1 MLTDKTVLKELLADE
16 AGQETGQKRLVIEQL
31 SRNYIAKGID
41 YRVKHYK
48 QQMFSKFL
56 RAKTMVQAS

>member
-1 MLTDKTVLKELLADE
+1 MLTAKTVLKELLADE

-41 YRVKHYK
+41 YRVKRHK
-48 QQMFSKFL
+48 QMFSRFVST
-56 RAKTMVQAS
+56 KTTAQAS